1 MARSGSDEAIQEGLP
16 LMPLLDRRGRSR
28 GLAVTMKGFVN
39 NLIGNGV
46 AEHPMPYMI
55 LLMIFFLLA
64 MMTMCMM
71 V

>member
-1 MARSGSDEAIQEGLP
+1 MTSGGT
-16 LMPLLDRRGRSR
+16 G
-28 GLAVTMKGFVN
+28 GLAMTMTGFVN
-39 NLIGNGV
+39 NLIGSGV

>member
-1 MARSGSDEAIQEGLP
+1 
-16 LMPLLDRRGRSR
+16 
-28 GLAVTMKGFVN
+28 MKGFVN